1 MSNNLK
7 TQLLMATA
15 MFTASSTAVFAQATP
30 VLQYPAAE
38 LHGMGAS
45 SIAVVLPREMN
56 CFGPSTG
63 PNKVGDSN
71 GSAQNLSAEG
81 AYTPTGGTTF
91 NCATQHIQPDV
102 GGKYISTGSGAGR
115 NAWRNLSTIAAL
127 PGTSATNKFP
137 TEFGASAAAWPSPHF
152 IFTDSPM
159 ASSDISTYATNAA
172 TKKAGALIQVP
183 FYVLP
188 VAVAYNPVYGRKA
201 GVDYKFNVANPV
213 LGYDGQPAGGLRLS
227 KQVYCGIFNGY
238 ITNWN
243 DVRIEALNVAPK
255 AKTATSLRDPADSP
269 TRWSTD
275 GAPIRLVGRLDN
287 SGTTDIFTR
296 HLAAACGGGIMGT
309 GRPNLYLNNAQALPY
324 NTSSGINLP
333 TSGSYKTTA
342 TNGTAFAGTTNLIS
356 GAVFTIGSGISGTE
370 APGKFL
376 LANLSDGVAAAIE
389 AAPDVPSASDSAFL
403 LNGKVGYVGADYVR
417 PSLSQTLHGAALEV
431 GNSAQTKK
439 PVYLTPTAANA
450 TTAFGTLI
458 TPPESDKS
466 GKYVK
471 GGLFSRSNPADWYE
485 ALYSGAS
492 TLANPP
498 VGYPITGTTQL
509 VTGTCF
515 ADPAVRNAL
524 VAFLT
529 GSLGRLTAAATT
541 VPDKKTLGLMF
552 TGTAVKTLGI
562 KSQMGIAPLPKAW
575 ATALYETFLV
585 RSKMK
590 SADGSLLVDRNLYIQ
605 NGVPTL
611 KGTGTVDQATGLKRT
626 TVKNVLVAADLASKV
641 SNTVKGKTVY
651 TEAGPN
657 STCEAGSG
665 VGN

>member
-56 CFGPSTG
+56 CFGPGTG

-71 GSAQNLSAEG
+71 GSAQFLSAEG
-81 AYTPTGGTTF
+81 AYTPTGGTAF

-115 NAWRNLSTIAAL
+115 TAWRNLSTIAAL
-127 PGTSATNKFP
+127 PGSGATNKFP
-137 TEFGASAAAWPSPHF
+137 TEFGASATAWPSPHF
-152 IFTDSPM
+152 IFTDSPL
-159 ASSDISTYATNAA
+159 STSDISTYATNAA

-201 GVDYKFNVANPV
+201 GVDYKFSVANPV
-213 LGYDGQPAGGLRLS
+213 LGYDGVAAGGLRMS

-243 DVRIEALNVAPK
+243 DPKIEALNVAPK
-255 AKTATSLRDPADSP
+255 AKITTPLRDPADSA

-287 SGTTDIFTR
+287 SGTTDIFSR
-296 HLAAACGGGIMGT
+296 HLAAACGGGIMGVSK
-309 GRPNLYLNNAQALPY
+309 PNLFLNAAQALPY

-333 TSGSYKTTA
+333 TSGSYKTSA

-356 GAVFTIGSGISGTE
+356 GAIFTIGSGITGTE
-370 APGKFL
+370 APGKYL
-376 LANLSDGVAAAIE
+376 LANLTDGVAAAIE
-389 AAPDVPSASDSAFL
+389 AAADVPSASDAAFL

-417 PSLSQTLHGAALEV
+417 PSLSQTLHAAALEV
-431 GNSAQTKK
+431 GNSSQTKK
-439 PVYLTPTAANA
+439 PLYLTPTALNA

-458 TPPESDKS
+458 TPPESDKG

-471 GGLFSRSNPADWYE
+471 GGLFSRSNPADWFE
-485 ALYSGAS
+485 ALYAGAS

-541 VPDKKTLGLMF
+541 APDKKTLGLMF
-552 TGTAVKTLGI
+552 TGTAVKTLGV
-562 KSQMGIAPLPKAW
+562 KAQMGIAPLPKAW
-575 ATALYETFLV
+575 STALYETFLI

-590 SADGSLLVDRNLYIQ
+590 SGTDLLVDRNLYIQ

-611 KGTGTVDQATGLKRT
+611 KGTGTIIQADGGAKRA
-626 TVKNVLVAADLASKV
+626 TVKTTLVTADLASTV
-641 SNTVKGKTVY
+641 NRIVKGKTVAN
-651 TEAGPN
+651 EAGPN
-657 STCEAGSG
+657 STCEATFGI
-665 VGN
+665 GN